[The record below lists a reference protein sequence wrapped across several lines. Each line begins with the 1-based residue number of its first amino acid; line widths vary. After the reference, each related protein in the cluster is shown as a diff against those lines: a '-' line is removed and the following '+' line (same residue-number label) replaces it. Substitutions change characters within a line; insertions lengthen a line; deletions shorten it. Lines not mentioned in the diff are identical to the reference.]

1 MKRSIQEIKD
11 ILLSKRNNGSGNK
24 GQDKDNDYKSYKKK
38 NKYKQNYEII
48 KRIYLNYNF
57 IF

>member
-1 MKRSIQEIKD
+1 VKRSIQEIKD

-38 NKYKQNYEII
+38 NKYKQNHEII
-48 KRIYLNYNF
+48 KKYIF
-57 IF
+57 IL